1 MREDGGSTV
10 HFLLDWS
17 CCCTHPFP
25 PSVTLYPPPPIPLC
39 FPSRVRTGAA
49 GFGTDRACLVLV
61 TWRFLRMRL
70 CECVARIASLR
81 RPTTSPFTPFFA
93 MPFFGV
99 LCVYPS
105 RLFLFV
111 LWPAQD
117 FSNCWLRNLG
127 DASVLPLEIRVRSY
141 CSLQPLI
148 LCKFV
153 YMPSGECVIF
163 RLRLSSSRLCSD
175 LEIRA
180 PCKEVWADP
189 GICQLV
195 FHPCF
200 QTRGAKNLLADQGLV
215 KFDFYVDKVSYQQY
229 AYHHLFSK
237 HVCIIKRYN
246 IQHCYVKKNYVY
258 ETVPLHCF

>member
-1 MREDGGSTV
+1 MLCLQAFYFPFSFLTFFPFISFPLSLPLYNALFFVGEEGGKRQKRREKGNERGWRVNCPLFTRLK
-10 HFLLDWS
+10 LLLHS
-17 CCCTHPFP
+17 PFP
-25 PSVTLYPPPPIPLC
+25 SLCYPLSPSPLC

-117 FSNCWLRNLG
+117 FSNC
-127 DASVLPLEIRVRSY
+127 
-141 CSLQPLI
+141 
-148 LCKFV
+148 
-153 YMPSGECVIF
+153 
-163 RLRLSSSRLCSD
+163 
-175 LEIRA
+175 
-180 PCKEVWADP
+180 
-189 GICQLV
+189 
-195 FHPCF
+195 
-200 QTRGAKNLLADQGLV
+200 
-215 KFDFYVDKVSYQQY
+215 
-229 AYHHLFSK
+229 
-237 HVCIIKRYN
+237 
-246 IQHCYVKKNYVY
+246 
-258 ETVPLHCF
+258 